1 MKHRSFG
8 FTLIELLIVV
18 AIIGILAAIAVPNFL
33 NAQMKAKIART
44 QADMRATATA
54 IQMFMFDK
62 GVMLLDFWDDNNEW
76 AVDRWENQFGR
87 VGPQP
92 PYKTLEDPYIPLT
105 TPISYLSSLPQDPF
119 QESAGGDKDI
129 GFGADERGKTYIY
142 FDNDPKGSGDNHGI
156 TLYQSGNSIGQQLG
170 ISPLSKGEFALISIG
185 PDGAIGLGSSPGDTR
200 GVPYDASNGVVSDG
214 DIVRR
219 Q

>member
-1 MKHRSFG
+1 MTKSKG

-33 NAQMKAKIART
+33 NAQMKAKVART

-62 GVMLLDFWDDNNEW
+62 GVMLLDFWDDDNQW
-76 AVDRWENQFGR
+76 AVDRWENQFGK
-87 VGPQP
+87 VGEQP
-92 PYKTLEDPYIPLT
+92 PSSTLENVYVPLT
-105 TPISYLSSLPQDPF
+105 TPVSYLSSLPRDPF
-119 QESAGGDKDI
+119 QESVGGDLDI

-142 FDNDPKGSGDNHGI
+142 FDNDPMGGGNDHGI
-156 TLYQSGNSIGQQLG
+156 HLYQPGNSFGESMGIKPLG
-170 ISPLSKGEFALISIG
+170 EGEFALISIG
-185 PDGAIGLGSSPGDTR
+185 PDKAIGLGSNPGSTR